1 MMQGMRSPSRLSRAL
16 AGARPG
22 VFSAFCIVAAFGTY
36 FCMYAFRKPF
46 TAGTYTGQTLWGID
60 AKTVLVASQ
69 LLGYTLSK
77 FIGIKVVSEMPPAR
91 RAATILGLVAVA
103 EAALLA
109 FALAPQELG
118 FLCLFVNGLP
128 LGMVFGLVLSFLEGR
143 RLTEALTAGLCASFI
158 VASGVVKSVGRTL
171 IETYDVAE
179 TWMPF
184 LTGLVFAV
192 PLVISVSLLRHIP
205 PPTPGDVAARTAR
218 APMNGAQRLEFFR
231 RHAPGLIGL
240 LLAYTLLTVMR
251 TLRDDFAVEIW
262 DELGEGGEPAIFAK
276 SETLIMLGVV
286 LVNGAAIR
294 LRDHRVA
301 FLSTLGLVGGGFTLV
316 LVALAG
322 QTQGWLSPFA
332 FMVLSGFGMYVPYVA
347 FHTTLFERL
356 LAAMRD
362 PANLGFLMYLADSAG
377 YLGVVGVLVGKGQ
390 VSGEL
395 EFLPLY
401 KTISLVVAVAS
412 IVITIWL
419 TAHFRQRLPRTA
431 EYKSDA

>member
-1 MMQGMRSPSRLSRAL
+1 MRAMQSPSRLSRAL
-16 AGARPG
+16 ANARPE
-22 VFSAFCIVAAFGTY
+22 VFSAFCIVAAFSTY

-46 TAGTYTGQTLWGID
+46 TAGTYAGQELWGIE

-69 LLGYTLSK
+69 LVGYTLSK
-77 FIGIKVVSEMPPAR
+77 FIGIKVVSEMTPGR
-91 RAATILGLVAVA
+91 RAATILGLIGVA
-103 EAALLA
+103 EVALLG
-109 FALAPQELG
+109 FALAPLELG

-128 LGMVFGLVLSFLEGR
+128 LGMVFGLVMSFLEGR
-143 RLTEALTAGLCASFI
+143 RLTEALAAGLCASFI
-158 VASGVVKSVGRTL
+158 VASGVVKSIGRTL
-171 IETYDVAE
+171 IETYGVAE

-184 LTGLVFAV
+184 LTGMLFAI

-205 PPTPGDVAARTAR
+205 PPSPEDVAARTVRPPMDAAR
-218 APMNGAQRLEFFR
+218 RREFFR

-240 LLAYTLLTVMR
+240 LSAYTLLTVMR

-301 FLSTLGLVGGGFTLV
+301 FLSTLGLLGGGFLLV

-322 QTQGWLSPFA
+322 QAQGWLGPFG

-347 FHTTLFERL
+347 FHTTVFERL

-401 KTISLVVAVAS
+401 KGISLVVALAS

-419 TAHFRQRLPRTA
+419 AVHFRRRLPRGG
-431 EYKSDA
+431 EGDA

>member
-1 MMQGMRSPSRLSRAL
+1 MMRGMRSPSRLSRAL
-16 AGARPG
+16 ADARPG

-46 TAGTYTGQTLWGID
+46 TAGTFTGQTLWGID

-91 RAATILGLVAVA
+91 RAATILGLIAVA

-109 FALAPQELG
+109 FALAPLKLG

-158 VASGVVKSVGRTL
+158 VASGVVQSVGRTL

-205 PPTPGDVAARTAR
+205 PPTPEDIAARTVR
-218 APMNGAQRLEFFR
+218 APMNRAQRRDFFR
-231 RHAPGLIGL
+231 RHAPGLVGL

-251 TLRDDFAVEIW
+251 TLRADFAVEIW
-262 DELGEGGEPAIFAK
+262 AELGEGGEPAIFAK

-301 FLSTLGLVGGGFTLV
+301 FLSTLGLVVGGFALV

-322 QTQGWLSPFA
+322 QAQGWLSPFA

-390 VSGEL
+390 TSGEL

-419 TAHFRQRLPRTA
+419 TAHFRRRLPRT
-431 EYKSDA
+431 SDA